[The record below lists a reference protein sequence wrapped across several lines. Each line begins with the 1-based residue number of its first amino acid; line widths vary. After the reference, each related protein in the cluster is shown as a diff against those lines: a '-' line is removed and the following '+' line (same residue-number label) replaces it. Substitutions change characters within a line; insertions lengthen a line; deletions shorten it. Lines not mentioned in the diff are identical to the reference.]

1 MYSRRVTS
9 TPAPRITRFARFV
22 LMAMLGVFALGFV
35 LNLKQ
40 VSARWKKASEPTRTA
55 ESGTP
60 AVVQRARRNLV
71 TTAAAV
77 QSTVSVTTVSAAS
90 FEGVVVAPDS
100 IVSSFGENL
109 ATQTLVASDTD
120 PSTPGIQLPTQLA
133 GTVVE
138 VNNRRAGLFFVSPGQ
153 INYVLPAATETGT
166 ANVVVKSGGGTTS
179 TGSVQVARTVP
190 SIFSA
195 NADGKGV
202 PAATILR
209 VKSSGQQ
216 IYEPIAQFSTTDN
229 KFIPKPID
237 MGPETDRV
245 FLILYLTGVRN
256 AGGAA
261 NVRMM
266 MGGEELVP
274 SGLAPQ
280 PDFVGLDQINVE
292 LPRTLIGKGML
303 KLSITPK
310 DSTGGDPN
318 LQFSASNPVDIEIAG
333 TTGATP
339 PKVMGWGSVS
349 ALAGT
354 ELVINGSGFSTTAGG
369 NQVRIGGLEVTDIV
383 PMQPNQLKIMVPFGV
398 STAPVSVR
406 TAQGEGI
413 SSINLPVRTSISGYV
428 ENTSRLPLQGVNVT
442 VNGTSITTKTNED
455 GSFVLPDVPA
465 AVQFVD
471 IDGGAV
477 GSNPPY
483 PKIQLKISTQNNRD
497 NQFTRAISL
506 QQAIGSGGTVGTGA
520 VAGMAGEN
528 GAASL
533 AEAAPI
539 VIQTGDYR
547 LDVNSAT
554 SARFPTG
561 ESVGTLTLTPLKD
574 ARTPVELPLGYFSS
588 AIVQITPFK
597 VKLNPGAQLTFPNTD
612 GFPAGTPA
620 SLFRF
625 DHAEG
630 RFVEDKSVRAAV
642 SADGKF
648 IQTDSGAIRETSLF
662 FAAILR
668 PTTTITGRV
677 VEKADG
683 KTPVV
688 RATVSFRGAQAVTD
702 SLGGYILRFAPVK
715 EGERISVEAT
725 ILRSS
730 GRVDRTTSTIVP
742 AVIGG
747 TTKMIPII
755 MPGVADNRPPTILVQ
770 QDVQVDEGKTLD
782 IPVFISDPDAGQTV
796 TVRAQVPPF
805 VSFNRAVSANSA
817 AAFNLSV
824 RPNFAQAGKYKVT
837 ISATDNLTGSTTET
851 IDLVVNDVNRPPI
864 AREVGV
870 TIDEDGQANIVLD
883 GSDPDGD
890 RVTYALVSQPA
901 SGTISGT
908 APNLV
913 YKPNLNFNGIDRFS
927 YKVNDGRIDG
937 NTAIVVVTVNP
948 VNDAPIISVPGPQT
962 VDAGKEISFA
972 VTASD
977 IDSPTGV
984 VITATGMPNGA
995 TLTPVP
1001 GTTPAAQFRWT
1012 PTAAG
1017 TVTITFR
1024 VTDSGSPALSDSK
1037 QVTITV
1043 KEVPATGGESVMK
1056 IIRN

>member
-1 MYSRRVTS
+1 
-9 TPAPRITRFARFV
+9 
-22 LMAMLGVFALGFV
+22 MAMLGIFALGLA

-40 VSARWKKASEPTRTA
+40 VSARWKKDNEPARSANPGTA
-55 ESGTP
+55 AT
-60 AVVQRARRNLV
+60 VQQRARRTLV
-71 TTAAAV
+71 MTAAAV
-77 QSTVSVTTVSAAS
+77 QASVPVSTVSAAS
-90 FEGVVVAPDS
+90 FEGFVVAPDS
-100 IVSSFGENL
+100 IVSSFGESL
-109 ATQTLVASDTD
+109 ATQTLVASDID

-133 GTVVE
+133 GTTVE

-166 ANVVVKSGGGTTS
+166 ANIVVKSGGGTTS
-179 TGSVQVARTVP
+179 TGSVQVVRTVP
-190 SIFSA
+190 SIFTA

-202 PAATILR
+202 PAATLLR
-209 VKSSGQQ
+209 VKASGQQ
-216 IYEPIAQFSTTDN
+216 TYEAIAQFSSTDN

-237 MGPETDRV
+237 MGPDTDRV

-256 AGGAA
+256 AGSAA
-261 NVRMM
+261 NVRLMI
-266 MGGEELVP
+266 GGEELSP

-292 LPRTLIGKGML
+292 LPRTLIGKGAL
-303 KLSITPK
+303 RLSVTPK
-310 DSTGGDPN
+310 DSTSSDPN

-333 TTGATP
+333 TTGAAP
-339 PKVMGWGSVS
+339 PKVNGWDSA

-354 ELVINGSGFSTTAGG
+354 ELIINGSGFSTAPGG
-369 NQVRIGGLEVTDIV
+369 NQVRIGSLDVDDIV
-383 PMQPNQLKIMVPFGV
+383 NQLPNQLKIMVPFGV
-398 STAPVSVR
+398 SSGPVSVR
-406 TAQGEGI
+406 TAQGQGT
-413 SSINLPVRTSISGYV
+413 SSDSLPVRTSISGYV
-428 ENTSRLPLQGVNVT
+428 ENTSRLPLQGVNVS
-442 VNGTSITTKTNED
+442 VQGTSISTKTNED
-455 GSFVLPDVPA
+455 GSFVLPDVPTA
-465 AVQFVD
+465 IQFVNV
-471 IDGGAV
+471 DGGAV

-483 PKIQLKISTQNNRD
+483 PKIQLKIAAQNNRD

-506 QQAIGSGGTVGTGA
+506 QQATGSGGTVGTGA
-520 VAGMAGEN
+520 IAGMTGEN
-528 GAASL
+528 GTEASL

-547 LDVNSAT
+547 LDVNNAT

-561 ESVGTLTLTPLKD
+561 ETVGTLTLTPLKD
-574 ARTPVELPLGYFSS
+574 ARTPVELPLGFFSS

-612 GFPAGTPA
+612 GFSAGTPA

-625 DHAEG
+625 DHEEG
-630 RFVEDKSVRAAV
+630 RFVEDKSVRASV

-648 IQTDSGAIRETSLF
+648 IQTDLGAIRETSLY

-683 KTPVV
+683 KTPVM

-702 SLGGYILRFAPVK
+702 SLGGYILRFVPVK
-715 EGERISVEAT
+715 ERENISVEASV
-725 ILRSS
+725 LRAS
-730 GRVDRTTSTIVP
+730 GRVDRTTSAVVP

-770 QDVQVDEGKTLD
+770 QDVRVDEGKTLD
-782 IPVFISDPDAGQTV
+782 IPVFISDPDVGQTV
-796 TVRAQVPPF
+796 NVRAQVPSF
-805 VSFNRAVSANSA
+805 VGFTRAVSSNSA
-817 AAFNLSV
+817 AAFNLSIK
-824 RPNFAQAGKYKVT
+824 PNFSQAGKYRIT
-837 ISATDNLTGSTTET
+837 IIATDNLSQSATET

-864 AREVGV
+864 AKEIGV
-870 TIDEDGQANIVLD
+870 VIDEDGQANIVLD

-890 RVTYALVSQPA
+890 RVSYSLVGQPA

-927 YKVNDGRIDG
+927 YKVNDGKVDG
-937 NTAIVVVTVNP
+937 NTAIVIITVNP

-962 VDAGKEISFA
+962 VDAGKELSFA

-977 IDSPTGV
+977 IDNPTGV
-984 VITATGMPNGA
+984 IITATGMPNGA
-995 TLTPVP
+995 TLTPVA
-1001 GTTPAAQFRWT
+1001 GTTPAAQFKWT
-1012 PTAAG
+1012 PEATAVG
-1017 TVTITFR
+1017 VYTITFK
-1024 VTDSGSPALSDSK
+1024 VTDPGNPPLSDSK

-1043 KEVPATGGESVMK
+1043 KQVPVTGGEPVIK